1 MPGLNWPRLAS
12 TNLNSHDAAHCEG
25 ECNVKQDRV
34 PTMRWRV
41 AVYPTRPNDR
51 VYLRPVF
58 LTLVSSDILTEEE
71 RLELVALHNT
81 KRGLVDPPAAD
92 MLELPSPALIE
103 YYQNPLNIAYS
114 DEPVRNVTAMATK
127 WWNEGYSFNYEVNSC
142 QEAMCGHYLQMVWG
156 STMQIGCAVKLCDKC
171 VRIRQVAE
179 WEECFRT
186 LKVNFAV
193 RARMELGATKRLCSA
208 RTDLPPNDSIDI
220 ASTISTTSAS
230 STIWVEEMVVGFM
243 LIIRL
248 FIQ

>member
-1 MPGLNWPRLAS
+1 MSRSLSRPHSHFTRVSPDAS
-12 TNLNSHDAAHCEG
+12 HHLPNG
-25 ECNVKQDRV
+25 V
-34 PTMRWRV
+34 RWQ
-41 AVYPTRPNDR
+41 VYDQMIAFTCA
-51 VYLRPVF
+51 LFF

-92 MLELPSPALIE
+92 MLELVYHQGLE
-103 YYQNPLNIAYS
+103 QLAYHWA
-114 DEPVRNVTAMATK
+114 ELFRNVTAMATK

-156 STMQIGCAVKLCDKC
+156 STMQIGCAVKLCDKVHEGPQTKSYVLVC
-171 VRIRQVAE
+171 SYTPGGRVGGMLPYIKGEFCSACPNGTR
-179 WEECFRT
+179 CY
-186 LKVNFAV
+186 
-193 RARMELGATKRLCSA
+193 KRLCSA